1 MSEIITLILMYT
13 SGVFM
18 LLAAVGIVR
27 MPSLFTRMHAATKVG
42 AMGLTCAMLAVAFHF
57 GDLGITTRALLV
69 ILFFL
74 LTAPVA
80 AHMIGRSAYM
90 SGIPLASNAVINE
103 WPRPEQTPPDRAP
116 DSESDEDPPQG
127 SA

>member
-1 MSEIITLILMYT
+1 MNDLMATVAVILGVTLA
-13 SGVFM
+13 
-18 LLAAVGIVR
+18 LLSAVGIVR

-57 GDLGITTRALLV
+57 GELGITTRALLV

-90 SGIPLASNAVINE
+90 SGIPLAKNAVINE
-103 WPRPEQTPPDRAP
+103 WPRPEQTPPDSAP
-116 DSESDEDPPQG
+116 DPEPPENTPLG
-127 SA
+127 SS